1 MAPAVDVCLGLFCV
15 SLPVRGSFG
24 MKKLAVLCVAL
35 CVSLSTT
42 AAFARGGGGS
52 HHSSAT
58 GGASGTSP
66 AAPGT
71 NSAGTAL
78 SSGGGGNG
86 AQKGTLGGTNPVIDR
101 DEAKVDKM
109 IKSICRGC

>member
-1 MAPAVDVCLGLFCV
+1 LGRRASQYLFE
-15 SLPVRGSFG
+15 GSFD
-24 MKKLAVLCVAL
+24 MKELAVLFIAL

-42 AAFARGGGGS
+42 AAFARGGGDGGL

-58 GGASGTSP
+58 GGAAGTSVGS
-66 AAPGT
+66 PGT

-86 AQKGTLGGTNPVIDR
+86 AQKGPLGGTNPVIDR
-101 DEAKVDKM
+101 DEANVDKM

>member
-1 MAPAVDVCLGLFCV
+1 
-15 SLPVRGSFG
+15 

-35 CVSLSTT
+35 CVSLSTP

-78 SSGGGGNG
+78 SSGGAGNG
-86 AQKGTLGGTNPVIDR
+86 PQKGPLLGVNAAVDR
-101 DEAKVDKM
+101 EDAKVEKM
-109 IKSICRGC
+109 IKSICQGC

>member
-1 MAPAVDVCLGLFCV
+1 
-15 SLPVRGSFG
+15 

-42 AAFARGGGGS
+42 AAFARGGHGGS
-52 HHSSAT
+52 HHSSTT

-86 AQKGTLGGTNPVIDR
+86 PQKGPLVGTNPVIDSE
-101 DEAKVDKM
+101 EAKVDKM

>member
-1 MAPAVDVCLGLFCV
+1 MSVP
-15 SLPVRGSFG
+15 GSFC
-24 MKKLAVLCVAL
+24 MKELAVLCIAL
-35 CVSLSTT
+35 WVSLSTT
-42 AAFARGGGGS
+42 AAFARGGGHGGS
-52 HHSSAT
+52 HHSFAT
-58 GGASGTSP
+58 GGAAGTSLGS
-66 AAPGT
+66 PGT

-86 AQKGTLGGTNPVIDR
+86 AQKGPLGGTNPVVDR

>member
-1 MAPAVDVCLGLFCV
+1 
-15 SLPVRGSFG
+15 
-24 MKKLAVLCVAL
+24 MKELAVLCIVLCIAL

-42 AAFARGGGGS
+42 AAFARGGGHGGS

-58 GGASGTSP
+58 GGAAGTSVGS
-66 AAPGT
+66 PGT

-78 SSGGGGNG
+78 SSGGGVNG
-86 AQKGTLGGTNPVIDR
+86 AQKGPLGGTNPVIDR

>member
-1 MAPAVDVCLGLFCV
+1 
-15 SLPVRGSFG
+15 
-24 MKKLAVLCVAL
+24 MKKLAVLCVVL

-78 SSGGGGNG
+78 SSGGEGNG
-86 AQKGTLGGTNPVIDR
+86 RQKGPLLGTNAVVDR
-101 DEAKVDKM
+101 EDAKVDKM
-109 IKSICRGC
+109 MKSICRGC